1 MNESKIKHGCQII
14 HHTPPSKMIMP
25 NYDGVLEPFKTKYVL
40 KPERNDK
47 PLGQISTSLLMHYLL
62 STHISIAYGN
72 MLNTQ
77 RRLSTIYFLDFV
89 NYRDFFKNFHGLS
102 DTEEGDSFMNL
113 ARYLAANP
121 EYKAVVA
128 GSRHRCFFDTGIVTD
143 DQIDTALNLLPSVG
157 KPTVKIIKQF
167 SDKLTIKDIIG

>member
-1 MNESKIKHGCQII
+1 MNESKVRHGCQIV
-14 HHTPPSKMIMP
+14 HHISPSKMIAP
-25 NYDGVLEPFKTKYVL
+25 NYDAVLENFQDKYVL

-47 PLGQISTSLLMHYLL
+47 PLGQISTGLLIHYLL
-62 STHISIAYGN
+62 STHISISYGN

-77 RRLSTIYFLDFV
+77 RRLTTVHFFDFV
-89 NYRDFFKNFHGLS
+89 NYRNFFKNFRDLGN
-102 DTEEGDSFMNL
+102 TEEGDSFMRL

-121 EYKAVVA
+121 EYKVVVA
-128 GSRHRCFFDTGIVTD
+128 GSRHKCFFDTGIVTD